1 MRCLIFGASGQVG
14 GQLVAAAAD
23 RGLTFLGTSY
33 RRAHSDYVSLDLRD
47 DDAVHDLV
55 DDLEPDVTFL
65 PAAMTYVD
73 YAETNAA
80 ECAAVNVAGAR
91 TVAAAVARTGGRLV
105 LFSTDHVFGEC
116 AHAMREDDPTDAQSV
131 YAESKVLAEAAVRE
145 ELPDRHLILRTS
157 WVFGPDETGKNFARS
172 TVRRLGRG
180 ETVRVASDQSGQPT
194 YGPDLADAAM
204 ELAKLDAT
212 GTYHVVG
219 PDRHTK
225 FTFARLIAH
234 VFGFDADLV
243 VGVRTDELEQDA
255 PRPKEVWLDRY
266 KLRQVLGPNAIRR
279 PAEGLRALRDSLRP
293 AAVRLAA

>member
-1 MRCLIFGASGQVG
+1 MRCLIIGASGQVG
-14 GQLVAAAAD
+14 GQLVSAAAD
-23 RGLTFLGTSY
+23 RGLTFLGTAY
-33 RRAHSDYVSLDLRD
+33 RRPHPDYTPLDLRD
-47 DDAVHDLV
+47 DDAVHDLI

-65 PAAMTYVD
+65 PAALTYVD
-73 YAETNAA
+73 YAESNAA

-91 TVAAAVARTGGRLV
+91 TVAAGVARTGGRLV

-116 AHAMREDDPTDAQSV
+116 PHAMREDDPTDPQSV
-131 YAESKVLAEAAVRE
+131 YAKTKVLAEEAVRE

-157 WVFGPDETGKNFARS
+157 WVFGPDESGKNFARS
-172 TVRRLGRG
+172 AVRRLGRG
-180 ETVRVASDQSGQPT
+180 ESVVVANDQSGQPT

-204 ELAKLDAT
+204 ELAKLAAT

-243 VGVRTDELEQDA
+243 VGVPTEELDQDA
-255 PRPKEVWLDRY
+255 PRPKDVWLDRF
-266 KLRQVLGPNAIRR
+266 KLRALLGPNALRR
-279 PAEGLRALRDSLRP
+279 PAEGLRELRESLRP
-293 AAVRLAA
+293 AAVRRAA